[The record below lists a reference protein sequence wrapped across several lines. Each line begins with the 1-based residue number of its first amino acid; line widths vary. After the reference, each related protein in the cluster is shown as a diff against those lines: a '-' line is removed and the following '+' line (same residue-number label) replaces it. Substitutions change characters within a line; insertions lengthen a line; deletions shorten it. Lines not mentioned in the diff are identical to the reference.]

1 MTAPRVI
8 DLEALLTPIEGESP
22 GGTNPREDTS
32 ATSLYYRIK
41 DLRNAARTAE
51 RGAIDLD
58 AAKPEEW
65 HSVAELANTLIAT
78 QAKDLESAAWL
89 TEALLRVEG
98 FTGLRDGFNLI
109 QGLTEQFWGY
119 LYPEA
124 DEDGLE
130 SKVAPIAGL
139 NGSGTSGTLE
149 QPIRMV
155 PLVSSANGSYSLW
168 HYEQAMDLERIT
180 DADRRQARIEA
191 GAITLEKFNE
201 VVRDATPQDVVATLE
216 VVEECRVALKSMSE
230 ALDVAAG
237 PDSPSIGT
245 IRDLLERIAGSIR
258 HFGAD
263 KIAAVAAA
271 AAAAAAEGI
280 VEEGGAA
287 GGPGETAG
295 GRGVVRIDGFA
306 SREEALAA
314 LARIA
319 SFFRKTEPHS
329 PISYTID
336 DAVRRARM
344 SLPDLLMELTQ
355 EPAHAE
361 YILLA
366 AGIKGAT
373 AVPNPS

>member
-58 AAKPEEW
+58 AATPEEW